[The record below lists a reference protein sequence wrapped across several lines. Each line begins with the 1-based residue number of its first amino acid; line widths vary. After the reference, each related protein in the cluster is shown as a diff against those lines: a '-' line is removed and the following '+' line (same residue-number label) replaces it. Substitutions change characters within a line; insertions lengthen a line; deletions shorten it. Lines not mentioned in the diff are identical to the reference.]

1 MSEWEVCW
9 FQFKWD
15 GHVSEDEEEVKK
27 VSVRLLGKSSGG
39 LHGFWGWAEGIGCAK
54 VQRWEPVQWA
64 RS

>member
-39 LHGFWGWAEGIGCAK
+39 LHGF
-54 VQRWEPVQWA
+54 
-64 RS
+64 